1 LRFAP
6 RLGLSLLLA
15 CLLGIGQAQAQFG
28 GRGISGLERND
39 TPRVLPAEEAFPF
52 TVSARRGNEILL
64 TWIPVSEHYLYRH
77 RFAFSLL
84 NAGEEAIPLSFSLPA
99 GKSTED
105 EFFGAI
111 EAYFDAVTVTV
122 DLGTVP
128 NADSELEIHYQG
140 CAEWGFCYPPQVIT
154 LAL

>member
-1 LRFAP
+1 MRFAP
-6 RLGLSLLLA
+6 RLGVSLFLV
-15 CLLGIGQAQAQFG
+15 CLFGIGHAQAQFG

-39 TPRVLPAEEAFPF
+39 TPRVLPVEEAFPF

-84 NAGEEAIPLSFSLPA
+84 NAGGEATSLSFSLPA
-99 GKSTED
+99 GKSMED

-111 EAYFDAVTVTV
+111 EAYFDPVTVTV
-122 DLGTVP
+122 DLGTAP
-128 NADSELEIHYQG
+128 STDSELEIQYQG
-140 CAEWGFCYPPQVIT
+140 CAEWGFCYPPQVVT
-154 LAL
+154 LPL